1 MISNKLFAYH
11 QVDFGQPLHETIFFY
26 LQIKQIV

>member
-11 QVDFGQPLHETIFFY
+11 QVDFGQPLHETIFY
-26 LQIKQIV
+26 MQIKQIV